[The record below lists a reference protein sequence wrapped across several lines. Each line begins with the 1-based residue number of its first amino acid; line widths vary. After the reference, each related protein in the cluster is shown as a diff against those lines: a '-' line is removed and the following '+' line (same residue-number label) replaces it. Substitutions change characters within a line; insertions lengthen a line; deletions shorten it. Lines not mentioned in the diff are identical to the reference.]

1 MCFKGLGFGER
12 ERDLVAQCFRERKK
26 IFFKIKILCM
36 RERVTLWVEETI
48 LWEKMWT
55 TERERERRIFKPN
68 FGICHLMLVSKVFEY
83 HFWNDTISEFE
94 SQSSKKKKN
103 FLSVIYFSLLSFG
116 WFRETSK
123 TLAPAFLAK
132 SEILF
137 PNDMWWPVL

>member
-1 MCFKGLGFGER
+1 M
-12 ERDLVAQCFRERKK
+12 AQCFRERKK

-94 SQSSKKKKN
+94 SQSSKKKKSFCLLFFFRYSRSADSGKTAKLWHQLFWPN
-103 FLSVIYFSLLSFG
+103 RKSCFLTICDGPCYKAINNLCMLCYDLV
-116 WFRETSK
+116 
-123 TLAPAFLAK
+123 
-132 SEILF
+132 
-137 PNDMWWPVL
+137 